1 MFQSATR
8 FRRAVPGLVLL
19 PVLGAIPRLAAAQL
33 PVVEP
38 DLTLGCGQCGGAAQF
53 SAIRDVA
60 ISARGALLV
69 ADRDAP
75 ILRAFDSS
83 GTVAWSAGTPG
94 QGPGEYRSV
103 VRAVLLPG
111 GEVAV
116 VDFTNRRI
124 TRLSPQH
131 RVVATTTL
139 PFAPTTA
146 GANAT
151 GDVLVGAEGP
161 LGAFGVVRW
170 RGDTVA
176 RVVPPRP
183 EVEPAAAARG
193 ASVAVAPDG
202 TMAFLVNN
210 EQYDIVR
217 EDAVGRRLPDLRR
230 TVARVPYTAA
240 EQQEIRDRAAQ
251 EVGMMNAM
259 RQRAG
264 ATPSHPPPTTVRTLR
279 PHALADALRYDP
291 SGRLWV
297 RTMRGDST
305 QTLFDLFAPTGAFL
319 GTVPLP
325 GHIEAFALGGR
336 YLATVAM
343 DDAGVPRVTRWIV
356 R

>member
-75 ILRAFDSS
+75 VLRAFDSS

-124 TRLSPQH
+124 TRLS
-131 RVVATTTL
+131 
-139 PFAPTTA
+139 
-146 GANAT
+146 
-151 GDVLVGAEGP
+151 
-161 LGAFGVVRW
+161 
-170 RGDTVA
+170 
-176 RVVPPRP
+176 PPRP